1 MMGLVSLLFVDD
13 WERASHGG
21 ETAAA
26 VEQGRSRIPD
36 LAIPGVL
43 ATALATLAVAA
54 MLCRNLRA

>member
-1 MMGLVSLLFVDD
+1 MSLLFVDD